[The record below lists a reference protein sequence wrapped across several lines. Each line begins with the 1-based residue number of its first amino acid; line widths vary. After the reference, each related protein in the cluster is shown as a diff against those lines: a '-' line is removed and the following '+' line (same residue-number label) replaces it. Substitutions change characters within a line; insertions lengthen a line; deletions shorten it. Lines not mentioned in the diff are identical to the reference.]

1 MAEKNISGT
10 MSCLQLFAGHSG
22 LTEFTKTCHRY
33 LDVTA
38 TQSMQNILTDAP
50 TTTAQ
55 TREYLELMSPYHVK
69 NSGYLER
76 RVVYDSTS
84 AGLIFLYIC

>member
-1 MAEKNISGT
+1 MP
-10 MSCLQLFAGHSG
+10 CLQLFAGHSE
-22 LTEFTKTCHRY
+22 LTELTKTCHRY

-55 TREYLELMSPYHVK
+55 TREYSGLM
-69 NSGYLER
+69 
-76 RVVYDSTS
+76 
-84 AGLIFLYIC
+84 